1 MSVPHNGTM
10 RVIRLWA
17 VMAAVCAAFA
27 QDKIAGGPFVVNV
40 TPTAATVVWV
50 VQTGETTIG
59 TTDGAADRS
68 APALRALN
76 SNFTGL
82 KPNTTY
88 YYNVNGTAEGKGS
101 FKTPPAGTEPFDFV
115 VFGDTRTRH
124 DMHRRI
130 VAAIMKSGKPDFV
143 VHTGDL
149 VENGQDTSQWPV
161 FFSIERELLR
171 QTAFFPSLGNHE
183 RNNRQ
188 FYEFFQVG
196 TNPYYSFNWGK
207 AHFIV
212 LNSDIGS
219 AGADSLA
226 KETFWAQQRHWLE
239 EDLAKNQ
246 KADFRFVIAH
256 HPPLTAVARR
266 QNDNPEMAALVPMF
280 EKYKLTAGFFGHDH
294 NYQHYLR
301 NGIHY
306 VVTGGGGAPLYDVDK
321 PAEGI
326 TVKVVS
332 TEHFVKIHVEGGVM
346 KVSAIALDGRV
357 LDEFE
362 LGGK

>member
-1 MSVPHNGTM
+1 MLKTLALVGLS
-10 RVIRLWA
+10 
-17 VMAAVCAAFA
+17 AFA
-27 QDKIAGGPFVVNV
+27 AQAADEIVGGPMAVNV
-40 TPTAATVVWV
+40 TSTAATVVWV
-50 VQTGETTIG
+50 VKTGQATIG
-59 TTDGAADRS
+59 TTAGAADRS
-68 APALRALN
+68 APALREENA
-76 SNFTGL
+76 NFTGL
-82 KPNTTY
+82 KPATTY
-88 YYNVNGTAEGKGS
+88 YYDVNGSPEGKGS
-101 FKTPPAGTEPFDFV
+101 FKTAPAANEPFDFV

-130 VAAIMKSGKPDFV
+130 VAALLKSGRPDFV
-143 VHTGDL
+143 LHTGDL
-149 VENGQDTSQWPV
+149 VENGLDTAQWPV
-161 FFSIERELLR
+161 FFGIERELLR
-171 QTAFFPSLGNHE
+171 QTVFFPSLGNHE

-196 TNPYYSFNWGK
+196 ANPYYSFNWGK
-207 AHFIV
+207 SHFIV

-226 KETFWAQQRHWLE
+226 KETFWTQQRHWLE

-246 KADFRFVIAH
+246 QAQFRFVIAH
-256 HPPLTAVARR
+256 HPPITAVSRR
-266 QNDNPEMAALVPMF
+266 QGGNPEMTALIPLF

-294 NYQHYLR
+294 NYQHYLK

-326 TVKVVS
+326 TIKAVS
-332 TEHFVKIHVEGGVM
+332 TEHFVKIHVEAGVM
-346 KVSAIALDGRV
+346 KVTAIALDGSI

-362 LGGK
+362 IK